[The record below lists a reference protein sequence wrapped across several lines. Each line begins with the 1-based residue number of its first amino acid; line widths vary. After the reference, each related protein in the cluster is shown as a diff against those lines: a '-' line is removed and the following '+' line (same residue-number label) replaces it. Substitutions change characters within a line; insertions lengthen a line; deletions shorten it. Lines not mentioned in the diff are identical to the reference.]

1 MNLNRP
7 LILASKSPRRQQLL
21 EEAGFRFQVK
31 TVEICE
37 SYPQE
42 LDIHQVAIY
51 LARKKVESFI
61 PHLDNEIV
69 ITADTVVI
77 IGDQII
83 GKPKDA
89 NDAAEMLR
97 MLSGSKHQ
105 VTTGVCIATKEELE
119 CFDDT
124 TDVYFKELSDDEIHY
139 YISEYNPLDK
149 AGAYG
154 IQEWIG
160 MIGIKRIE
168 GSYFN
173 VVGLPIQKIYHYL
186 QKYS

>member
-1 MNLNRP
+1 M
-7 LILASKSPRRQQLL
+7 L

-31 TVEICE
+31 TVETDE
-37 SYPQE
+37 SYPE
-42 LDIHQVAIY
+42 GLDIHQVAIY
-51 LARKKVESFI
+51 LARKKAETFI
-61 PHLDNEIV
+61 PHLDNKIV
-69 ITADTVVI
+69 ITADTIVI
-77 IGDQII
+77 MDNHII
-83 GKPKDA
+83 GKPK
-89 NDAAEMLR
+89 NTTEAAEMLR

-105 VTTGVCIATKEELE
+105 VTTGVCIATREELE

-139 YISEYNPLDK
+139 YISEYKPLDK

-173 VVGLPIQKIYHYL
+173 VVGLPIHKIYHYL
-186 QKYS
+186 QKYR